1 MKNDDDFKL
10 FRGFTDRQTD
20 EQTDEL
26 ILVIVESLPR
36 LKKEIDR
43 YLGPLVLVTN
53 LIFQHLRN
61 ADACPADIVLSAA
74 VRNRP

>member
-61 ADACPADIVLSAA
+61 ADTCPTDIVLSAA
-74 VRNRP
+74 VGNRP

>member
-53 LIFQHLRN
+53 FIFEHLGN
-61 ADACPADIVLSAA
+61 TDACPTDIVLSAA
-74 VRNRP
+74 VGNRP